1 MKKAPLVPL
10 PDSFRDATIL
20 VAAVNETHSLRQ
32 TVKTLL
38 ASPDGIREIILLLSP
53 KITTPECLAVARELA
68 GETETPK
75 FRDSETPKS
84 RNPEIPKSRETTIP
98 IRIVFQTRPFAGGAY
113 QDGFDAALGSHV
125 LMMSAD
131 LETDPATVPEM
142 LAEAR
147 RHPGA
152 VIATSRWIRGGGF
165 RGYNPVKQVCNAIFQ
180 PVISLL
186 YGTRLTDL
194 TFGFRVFPVSLV
206 QAIDWKELRHPFFLE
221 TCVAPLRL
229 GVPFVEIP
237 TRWRPRPEGESQN
250 SFFAN
255 FRYFRTAFRVRFASP
270 KSLLKKEAPPPTPPS
285 R

>member
-32 TVKTLL
+32 TVETLL

-68 GETETPK
+68 GETEIPESRKTPAL
-75 FRDSETPKS
+75 
-84 RNPEIPKSRETTIP
+84 P

-113 QDGFDAALGSHV
+113 RDGFDVALGSHV
-125 LMMSAD
+125 VMMSAD

>member
-32 TVKTLL
+32 TIETLL

-53 KITTPECLAVARELA
+53 KITTPECLAVARELVA
-68 GETETPK
+68 E
-75 FRDSETPKS
+75 SEN
-84 RNPEIPKSRETTIP
+84 RNANPS
-98 IRIVFQTRPFAGGAY
+98 IRIIFQTRPFAGGAY

-125 LMMSAD
+125 VMMSAD

-165 RGYNPVKQVCNAIFQ
+165 RGYNPIKQVCNAIFQ
-180 PVISLL
+180 PIISLL

-270 KSLLKKEAPPPTPPS
+270 KSLLKPPPS